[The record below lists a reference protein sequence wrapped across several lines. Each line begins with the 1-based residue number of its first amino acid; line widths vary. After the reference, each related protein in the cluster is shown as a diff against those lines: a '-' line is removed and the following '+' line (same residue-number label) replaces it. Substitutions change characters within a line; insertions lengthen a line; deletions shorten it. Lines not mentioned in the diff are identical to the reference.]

1 MNEELASISE
11 QYIPSTVEKKRAIT
25 ALFFVGIVMML
36 SVQKELSVFE
46 RYYLAF
52 SLSLW
57 SLGLI
62 MFLLAVLIFFVASIV
77 GYLFVLVLL
86 AWFGIW
92 AFAVQQAR
100 AGAYNHSFVVVKLL
114 VGLGDWIL
122 SLFSDETPPVSEP
135 SVWV

>member
-1 MNEELASISE
+1 MNEELTSISE

-77 GYLFVLVLL
+77 GY
-86 AWFGIW
+86 
-92 AFAVQQAR
+92 
-100 AGAYNHSFVVVKLL
+100 
-114 VGLGDWIL
+114 
-122 SLFSDETPPVSEP
+122 
-135 SVWV
+135 